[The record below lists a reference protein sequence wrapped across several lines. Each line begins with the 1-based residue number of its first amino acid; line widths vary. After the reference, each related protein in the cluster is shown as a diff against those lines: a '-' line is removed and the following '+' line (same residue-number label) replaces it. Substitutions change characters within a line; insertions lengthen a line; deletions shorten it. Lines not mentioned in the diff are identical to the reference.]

1 MLKRYLCFG
10 IIFILLI
17 NSVYAIGISPGK
29 AVVYFEPNKVQEV
42 EFYVVNR
49 DSDIVDAQISLSD
62 VFSEG
67 MSLPGDTIFS
77 LNPGEK
83 RYFNVVFDM
92 PAEVNIP
99 GDYITKVTASELAP
113 SGAFGSATVG
123 STVAVISQ
131 LIFRVPHEGYY
142 LGGSLSAES
151 VSVGELAKF
160 NINLENLGDREI
172 PNFDG
177 IIKIYNS
184 KNETVDTITFA
195 SSLALHEI
203 QKMELVWDTS
213 GQVADEYIAK
223 MTINYMSKSFE
234 AGDNFKLGDIFVKI
248 LDYQKEVGSG
258 IIGDYVYTLESGWS
272 NEIQDV
278 FVKLVIEYNG
288 QGYIYKSENFN
299 LMPWET
305 KEDKMYIDAR
315 ELPEGVYPATFG
327 VHYEGISNTESF
339 DIKVAKKIN
348 YLLYGGIS
356 LLVLIILAL
365 LIFIFRI
372 MRSRDRRLNKK

>member
-1 MLKRYLCFG
+1 MLKRCLYFG

-29 AVVYFEPNKVQEV
+29 AVVYFEPNKVEEV

-62 VFSEG
+62 IFSDG
-67 MSLPGDTIFS
+67 MSIPGESTFS

-83 RYFNVVFDM
+83 RYFNVVFNM
-92 PAEVNIP
+92 PAEVNLP
-99 GDYITKVTASELAP
+99 GDHITKVTASEIVP
-113 SGAFGSATVG
+113 SGAFGAATVG

-131 LIFRVPHEGYY
+131 LIFRVPYEGYY

-151 VSVGELAKF
+151 VSVGEVAKF
-160 NINLENLGDREI
+160 NINLENLGDRAI
-172 PNFDG
+172 PNFEG
-177 IIKIYNS
+177 LIKIYNS
-184 KNETVDTITFA
+184 KNETIDTITFT

-203 QKMELVWDTS
+203 QQMELAWDTS

-223 MTINYMSKSFE
+223 MTINYMGKSFE

-248 LDYQKEVGSG
+248 LDYQKEVDSG
-258 IIGDYVYTLESGWS
+258 VIGDYLYTLESGWS
-272 NEIQDV
+272 NEIQEV
-278 FVKLVIEYNG
+278 FVKLVIEYNS
-288 QGYIYKSENFN
+288 QGYIYKSETFN
-299 LMPWET
+299 LIPWEN

-315 ELPEGVYPATFG
+315 EIPEGVYPATFG
-327 VHYEGISNTESF
+327 VHYDDLSNTESF
-339 DIKVAKKIN
+339 NIKVVKKVN

-356 LLVLIILAL
+356 LLVLIIIAL
-365 LIFIFRI
+365 LIFIFMV
-372 MRSRDRRLNKK
+372 MRSRNRRLNKK